1 SIAANWTLVAADGDH
16 WHLHLDPGQ
25 SALFNATQQ
34 RRLNDALNQHLGRTL
49 KLEVT
54 LQKPEQETP
63 AQAAARRRAERQRA
77 AEASIDADPLVRQLR
92 EQFAAVVRDGTIE
105 PLEAKA

>member
-1 SIAANWTLVAADGDH
+1 G
-16 WHLHLDPGQ
+16 
-25 SALFNATQQ
+25 
-34 RRLNDALNQHLGRTL
+34 
-49 KLEVT
+49 
-54 LQKPEQETP
+54 
-63 AQAAARRRAERQRA
+63 RRRSPWSAPARPAAGAAPPPPPARQRA

>member
-1 SIAANWTLVAADGDH
+1 GGESERELYTK
-16 WHLHLDPGQ
+16 
-25 SALFNATQQ
+25 
-34 RRLNDALNQHLGRTL
+34 GRTTHCP
-49 KLEVT
+49 K
-54 LQKPEQETP
+54 
-63 AQAAARRRAERQRA
+63 RQRA

>member
-1 SIAANWTLVAADGDH
+1 PVRGWGKEPMTG
-16 WHLHLDPGQ
+16 
-25 SALFNATQQ
+25 
-34 RRLNDALNQHLGRTL
+34 
-49 KLEVT
+49 
-54 LQKPEQETP
+54 
-63 AQAAARRRAERQRA
+63 AAAYRRAERQRA

>member
-1 SIAANWTLVAADGDH
+1 T
-16 WHLHLDPGQ
+16 
-25 SALFNATQQ
+25 
-34 RRLNDALNQHLGRTL
+34 R
-49 KLEVT
+49 
-54 LQKPEQETP
+54 QKPKKKTP
-63 AQAAARRRAERQRA
+63 PKPAPRRRAERQRA

>member
-1 SIAANWTLVAADGDH
+1 GLGGAPVAGV
-16 WHLHLDPGQ
+16 
-25 SALFNATQQ
+25 
-34 RRLNDALNQHLGRTL
+34 
-49 KLEVT
+49 VT
-54 LQKPEQETP
+54 CCC
-63 AQAAARRRAERQRA
+63 AERQRA

>member
-1 SIAANWTLVAADGDH
+1 
-16 WHLHLDPGQ
+16 
-25 SALFNATQQ
+25 
-34 RRLNDALNQHLGRTL
+34 RHLGND
-49 KLEVT
+49 
-54 LQKPEQETP
+54 TP
-63 AQAAARRRAERQRA
+63 DGKATFLCPERQRA

>member
-1 SIAANWTLVAADGDH
+1 
-16 WHLHLDPGQ
+16 
-25 SALFNATQQ
+25 
-34 RRLNDALNQHLGRTL
+34 NQHLGRTL

-63 AQAAARRRAERQRA
+63 AQAAARRRA

>member
-1 SIAANWTLVAADGDH
+1 RKKREKEPITR
-16 WHLHLDPGQ
+16 
-25 SALFNATQQ
+25 ATPP
-34 RRLNDALNQHLGRTL
+34 LPP
-49 KLEVT
+49 K
-54 LQKPEQETP
+54 
-63 AQAAARRRAERQRA
+63 RQRA

>member
-1 SIAANWTLVAADGDH
+1 T
-16 WHLHLDPGQ
+16 P
-25 SALFNATQQ
+25 
-34 RRLNDALNQHLGRTL
+34 R
-49 KLEVT
+49 E
-54 LQKPEQETP
+54 QKRETP
-63 AQAAARRRAERQRA
+63 ARPAAPLRAERQRA

>member
-1 SIAANWTLVAADGDH
+1 EE
-16 WHLHLDPGQ
+16 
-25 SALFNATQQ
+25 
-34 RRLNDALNQHLGRTL
+34 LN
-49 KLEVT
+49 E
-54 LQKPEQETP
+54 ETP
-63 AQAAARRRAERQRA
+63 PPAAASRRAERQRA

>member
-1 SIAANWTLVAADGDH
+1 
-16 WHLHLDPGQ
+16 
-25 SALFNATQQ
+25 
-34 RRLNDALNQHLGRTL
+34 RK
-49 KLEVT
+49 KLEK
-54 LQKPEQETP
+54 KPPPREGTRWLP
-63 AQAAARRRAERQRA
+63 ERQRA

>member
-1 SIAANWTLVAADGDH
+1 ERKT
-16 WHLHLDPGQ
+16 
-25 SALFNATQQ
+25 
-34 RRLNDALNQHLGRTL
+34 R
-49 KLEVT
+49 
-54 LQKPEQETP
+54 PEQGDSWP
-63 AQAAARRRAERQRA
+63 AERQRA

>member
-1 SIAANWTLVAADGDH
+1 DKYEKSTH
-16 WHLHLDPGQ
+16 
-25 SALFNATQQ
+25 
-34 RRLNDALNQHLGRTL
+34 
-49 KLEVT
+49 
-54 LQKPEQETP
+54 TP
-63 AQAAARRRAERQRA
+63 AAARQPTERQRA

>member
-1 SIAANWTLVAADGDH
+1 G
-16 WHLHLDPGQ
+16 G
-25 SALFNATQQ
+25 
-34 RRLNDALNQHLGRTL
+34 
-49 KLEVT
+49 E
-54 LQKPEQETP
+54 
-63 AQAAARRRAERQRA
+63 RA

>member
-1 SIAANWTLVAADGDH
+1 MDLCLVGSEMCIRD
-16 WHLHLDPGQ
+16 
-25 SALFNATQQ
+25 
-34 RRLNDALNQHLGRTL
+34 R
-49 KLEVT
+49 
-54 LQKPEQETP
+54 
-63 AQAAARRRAERQRA
+63 RRRAERQRA

>member
-1 SIAANWTLVAADGDH
+1 EVPVKKEGRATLAKAAT
-16 WHLHLDPGQ
+16 
-25 SALFNATQQ
+25 
-34 RRLNDALNQHLGRTL
+34 
-49 KLEVT
+49 
-54 LQKPEQETP
+54 
-63 AQAAARRRAERQRA
+63 RRRAERQRA

>member
-1 SIAANWTLVAADGDH
+1 GPPPNVAVPVH
-16 WHLHLDPGQ
+16 
-25 SALFNATQQ
+25 T
-34 RRLNDALNQHLGRTL
+34 
-49 KLEVT
+49 
-54 LQKPEQETP
+54 PEQDP
-63 AQAAARRRAERQRA
+63 PPPAAARGGAERQRA

>member
-1 SIAANWTLVAADGDH
+1 
-16 WHLHLDPGQ
+16 
-25 SALFNATQQ
+25 
-34 RRLNDALNQHLGRTL
+34 
-49 KLEVT
+49 
-54 LQKPEQETP
+54 
-63 AQAAARRRAERQRA
+63 AAARRRAERQRA

>member
-1 SIAANWTLVAADGDH
+1 LKRGTPVGA
-16 WHLHLDPGQ
+16 
-25 SALFNATQQ
+25 ATQ
-34 RRLNDALNQHLGRTL
+34 RRHQ
-49 KLEVT
+49 
-54 LQKPEQETP
+54 
-63 AQAAARRRAERQRA
+63 RQRA

>member
-1 SIAANWTLVAADGDH
+1 C
-16 WHLHLDPGQ
+16 Q
-25 SALFNATQQ
+25 
-34 RRLNDALNQHLGRTL
+34 
-49 KLEVT
+49 KLEESTQTRAV
-54 LQKPEQETP
+54 KPLRP
-63 AQAAARRRAERQRA
+63 ERQRA

>member
-1 SIAANWTLVAADGDH
+1 A
-16 WHLHLDPGQ
+16 P
-25 SALFNATQQ
+25 
-34 RRLNDALNQHLGRTL
+34 
-49 KLEVT
+49 
-54 LQKPEQETP
+54 PP
-63 AQAAARRRAERQRA
+63 RRAARQRA

>member
-1 SIAANWTLVAADGDH
+1 KSQGGDTH
-16 WHLHLDPGQ
+16 KRKGIR
-25 SALFNATQQ
+25 S
-34 RRLNDALNQHLGRTL
+34 RT
-49 KLEVT
+49 
-54 LQKPEQETP
+54 
-63 AQAAARRRAERQRA
+63 ARQRA

>member
-1 SIAANWTLVAADGDH
+1 KKREREPS
-16 WHLHLDPGQ
+16 
-25 SALFNATQQ
+25 TQ
-34 RRLNDALNQHLGRTL
+34 A
-49 KLEVT
+49 
-54 LQKPEQETP
+54 P
-63 AQAAARRRAERQRA
+63 ARHRAERQRA

>member
-1 SIAANWTLVAADGDH
+1 RKERDANPHT
-16 WHLHLDPGQ
+16 
-25 SALFNATQQ
+25 T
-34 RRLNDALNQHLGRTL
+34 
-49 KLEVT
+49 
-54 LQKPEQETP
+54 TP
-63 AQAAARRRAERQRA
+63 PPPPPPRQRA

>member
-1 SIAANWTLVAADGDH
+1 KWGGT
-16 WHLHLDPGQ
+16 
-25 SALFNATQQ
+25 
-34 RRLNDALNQHLGRTL
+34 RRR
-49 KLEVT
+49 
-54 LQKPEQETP
+54 QKRETP
-63 AQAAARRRAERQRA
+63 YREATRRRAERQRA

>member
-1 SIAANWTLVAADGDH
+1 
-16 WHLHLDPGQ
+16 
-25 SALFNATQQ
+25 
-34 RRLNDALNQHLGRTL
+34 RTE
-49 KLEVT
+49 KR
-54 LQKPEQETP
+54 QPTP
-63 AQAAARRRAERQRA
+63 TEPAPHPPPKRQRA

>member
-1 SIAANWTLVAADGDH
+1 LT
-16 WHLHLDPGQ
+16 PP
-25 SALFNATQQ
+25 AL
-34 RRLNDALNQHLGRTL
+34 
-49 KLEVT
+49 
-54 LQKPEQETP
+54 PP
-63 AQAAARRRAERQRA
+63 PPQAAPRGGAARQRA

>member
-1 SIAANWTLVAADGDH
+1 KNG
-16 WHLHLDPGQ
+16 
-25 SALFNATQQ
+25 
-34 RRLNDALNQHLGRTL
+34 
-49 KLEVT
+49 K
-54 LQKPEQETP
+54 QKTRSEKGESW
-63 AQAAARRRAERQRA
+63 RAERQRA

>member
-1 SIAANWTLVAADGDH
+1 RA
-16 WHLHLDPGQ
+16 PPPP
-25 SALFNATQQ
+25 
-34 RRLNDALNQHLGRTL
+34 R
-49 KLEVT
+49 
-54 LQKPEQETP
+54 PP
-63 AQAAARRRAERQRA
+63 APPARAGAARGPARQRA

>member
-1 SIAANWTLVAADGDH
+1 GRETW
-16 WHLHLDPGQ
+16 
-25 SALFNATQQ
+25 
-34 RRLNDALNQHLGRTL
+34 GRT
-49 KLEVT
+49 T
-54 LQKPEQETP
+54 TP
-63 AQAAARRRAERQRA
+63 PVPKRQRA

>member
-1 SIAANWTLVAADGDH
+1 GKRREQN
-16 WHLHLDPGQ
+16 PP
-25 SALFNATQQ
+25 TQTQ
-34 RRLNDALNQHLGRTL
+34 PSR
-49 KLEVT
+49 
-54 LQKPEQETP
+54 PP
-63 AQAAARRRAERQRA
+63 ERQRA

>member
-1 SIAANWTLVAADGDH
+1 EWEGGTKAGGK
-16 WHLHLDPGQ
+16 PPQ
-25 SALFNATQQ
+25 SPQ
-34 RRLNDALNQHLGRTL
+34 
-49 KLEVT
+49 
-54 LQKPEQETP
+54 
-63 AQAAARRRAERQRA
+63 RQRA